1 MQQLLI
7 MVLLIFNN
15 SFIKID
21 GNFLIGF
28 DNYVFF
34 AHCEEC
40 IDEYPAYNILYFDF
54 MNNKIDIF
62 ISDIMFFDFEKI
74 GSDKFIFTDG
84 HSIYQVNVD
93 DMSKKLIYSLS
104 DSNNIICD
112 LVFRNNE
119 LLYFQAS
126 YETMGNRMLIYKIKD
141 NTAILLNSVPFS
153 ELEYR
158 GLNSAHKG
166 ENIYFATGQ
175 NLYLLDQSNNLSLI
189 AKNVYEFYSLQ
200 NVIIYGMYNENH
212 QYEYKI
218 LNLKTNKID
227 NFSFPNN
234 FNKLN
239 WRNSILLNIN
249 NNLYYFQNSKIFT
262 LSDDK
267 WIEIEK
273 VIVYE
278 NINFKV
284 SINNLKETIILF

>member
-112 LVFRNNE
+112 IVFINNEILVFKTYYNVIDNKI
-119 LLYFQAS
+119 
-126 YETMGNRMLIYKIKD
+126 LIDKLKNDTTIYI
-141 NTAILLNSVPFS
+141 NSVPFS
-153 ELEYR
+153 EFEYH
-158 GLNSAHKG
+158 GLITVLHK
-166 ENIYFATGQ
+166 EYIYFTSGQ
-175 NLYLLDQSNNLSLI
+175 NLYLLDQNNNLTYLDS
-189 AKNVYEFYSLQ
+189 NVYKLFKHYDT
-200 NVIIYGMYNENH
+200 IIYGKYNNK
-212 QYEYKI
+212 YEYKL
-218 LNLKTNKID
+218 LNLKNKKID
-227 NFSFPNN
+227 EFLFPND
-234 FNKLN
+234 FNKVD
-239 WRNSILLNIN
+239 WRNKNLLNIN
-249 NNLYYFQNSKIFT
+249 NRLFYFQNDKIFT
-262 LSDDK
+262 LSNDK
-267 WIEIEK
+267 WVEINEIK
-273 VIVYE
+273 VYE
-278 NINFKV
+278 NKNFKV
-284 SINNLKETIILF
+284 LINNLKETIIEF